1 MKKLVIYSVLV
12 SILAGIVTLITDIM
26 QINGFISNEAG
37 LTFVTFACWATYFL
51 YGAEIKPAVQGW
63 ASMIVGIVCAI
74 IIYVL
79 TNTFAGMGWDVSYLA
94 LPVAVVVGVI
104 LMCLG
109 EKVPYANNVSAI
121 FMGAALYFAIMG
133 TPAGAKGYLIVAV
146 GELAYGA
153 LGLLAGYL
161 TIAISSD
168 VRK

>member
-79 TNTFAGMGWDVSYLA
+79 TNTFAGMGWDVSYFA

-109 EKVPYANNVSAI
+109 EK
-121 FMGAALYFAIMG
+121 
-133 TPAGAKGYLIVAV
+133 
-146 GELAYGA
+146 
-153 LGLLAGYL
+153 
-161 TIAISSD
+161 SSL
-168 VRK
+168 RE